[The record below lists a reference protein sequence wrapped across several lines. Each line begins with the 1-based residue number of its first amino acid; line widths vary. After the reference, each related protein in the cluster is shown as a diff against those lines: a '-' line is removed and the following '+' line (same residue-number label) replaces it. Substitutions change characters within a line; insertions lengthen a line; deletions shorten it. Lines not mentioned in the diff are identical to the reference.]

1 MIDINELRK
10 LAKAAT
16 PPQGWYVQLG
26 DYIYGCKDA
35 TDGEEW
41 QPVIA
46 NTEDGEPVNFEGSVA
61 AFIAV
66 ASPTSILELLDRLE
80 AAESE
85 ALEQARLNGIGAE
98 RELALMAKLEAAEK
112 ERDALRTE
120 LNEIRYGVAVAHDTI
135 KALRAKVEAME
146 RQETPSEWFSWLPEG
161 TTHIDKLDC
170 YLIPHYGF
178 KAYFKAFKYVDGVL
192 YSYRTDSDNEYGQ
205 WIRAKPLYKE
215 GRVPAVYPL
224 YAQPSP
230 QPAPSIPE
238 GWKLVPI
245 EPTDEMVRIATAEY
259 VQACSRR
266 LHPNIAWRQ
275 AFKSML
281 AAAPNERSESPEAK
295 P

>member
-1 MIDINELRK
+1 MKITLNDLLN
-10 LAKAAT
+10 AKGVSE
-16 PPQGWYVQLG
+16 PLQG
-26 DYIYGCKDA
+26 
-35 TDGEEW
+35 
-41 QPVIA
+41 
-46 NTEDGEPVNFEGSVA
+46 
-61 AFIAV
+61 AV
-66 ASPTSILELLDRLE
+66 KALIDRLE
-80 AAESE
+80 AAESD

-98 RELALMAKLEAAEK
+98 KELALMAKLEAAEK
-112 ERDALRTE
+112 ERDTLLAR
-120 LNEIRYGVAVAHDTI
+120 I
-135 KALRAKVEAME
+135 EAME
-146 RQETPSEWFSWLPEG
+146 EQETPSEWFSWLPEG

-245 EPTDEMVRIATAEY
+245 EPTEKMKHAGRAA
-259 VQACSRR
+259 
-266 LHPNIAWRQ
+266 AWSNAVAYNETRDIYK
-275 AFKSML
+275 AML
-281 AAAPNERSESPEAK
+281 AAAEGGEACEATGGQAMTNEQQQEFEAITRPVIEWLNANCHPHVTVLIEPTGAMLSEGIIAYTTHDYPRD
-295 P
+295 